1 MGLFTWNDANLL
13 GVRLLDIEHQTLFVL
28 ADELN
33 EAIAHGENART
44 QKNHLN
50 RLLQTLTTHFEHEEG
65 LMRHYR
71 YPYVEEHAEEHSA
84 FLSRMMQM
92 KRRLDA
98 GAITLPLDSL
108 QSVKTWFDRH
118 IRRQDQLVARHI
130 RQHEMVGL
138 GA

>member
-65 LMRHYR
+65 LMRH
-71 YPYVEEHAEEHSA
+71 
-84 FLSRMMQM
+84 
-92 KRRLDA
+92 
-98 GAITLPLDSL
+98 
-108 QSVKTWFDRH
+108 
-118 IRRQDQLVARHI
+118 
-130 RQHEMVGL
+130 
-138 GA
+138 